1 MPLKRD
7 TKETKKMSEPT
18 IASSEGAGTEASSIF
33 LALIRSGPHLIR
45 MMLGLFWM
53 YITLGWRVRKTRRA
67 FEKQLV
73 LHGMSKTDAERLSS
87 CFKEFK
93 DNVLLAMKQGLA
105 SRLG

>member
-1 MPLKRD
+1 
-7 TKETKKMSEPT
+7 MSNPN
-18 IASSEGAGTEASSIF
+18 IASNGRAGTEASSIF
-33 LALIRSGPHLIR
+33 IALIRSGPHLIR

-87 CFKEFK
+87 CFQEFK
-93 DNVLLAMKQGLA
+93 DNILLAMKQGL
-105 SRLG
+105 SSKFGQD